1 MDENEVKE
9 EVQTEAVKETVV
21 NVPLTEKKQSYG
33 GLFALALLSIVL
45 PGVVGIILGII
56 ALVKSVKLRKS
67 VEDNLVTA
75 SFVMSIVGI
84 VLSFV
89 VFIAWIAGIAFIVAV
104 VEDVMND
111 YAFSYS
117 TVPSSC
123 FWCF

>member
-9 EVQTEAVKETVV
+9 EVQNEAIKETVV
-21 NVPLTEKKQSYG
+21 GVPLTEKKQSYG
-33 GLFALALLSIVL
+33 GLFAMALLSIVL

-84 VLSFV
+84 VLSV
-89 VFIAWIAGIAFIVAV
+89 LAFIGCLVGFAVIVAI
-104 VEDVMND
+104 VEEAVSDL
-111 YAFSYS
+111 YCSY
-117 TVPSSC
+117 PSSSL

>member
-9 EVQTEAVKETVV
+9 EVQNEDIKETVV
-21 NVPLTEKKQSYG
+21 GVPLTEKKQSYG
-33 GLFALALLSIVL
+33 GLFAMALLSIVL

-84 VLSFV
+84 VLSV
-89 VFIAWIAGIAFIVAV
+89 LAFIGCLVGFAVIVAI
-104 VEDVMND
+104 VEEAVSDL
-111 YAFSYS
+111 YCSY
-117 TVPSSC
+117 PSSSL

>member
-1 MDENEVKE
+1 MDENEVKA
-9 EVQTEAVKETVV
+9 EVQNEAVKETVV
-21 NVPLTEKKQSYG
+21 NVPLNEKKQSYG

-45 PGVVGIILGII
+45 PGVIGIILGII

-84 VLSFV
+84 VLSVLSFV
-89 VFIAWIAGIAFIVAV
+89 ACIIGAAVIVAIVEEV
-104 VEDVMND
+104 VDEL
-111 YAFSYS
+111 YYSY
-117 TVPSSC
+117 PSSSL

>member
-9 EVQTEAVKETVV
+9 EVQNEAIKETVV
-21 NVPLTEKKQSYG
+21 GLPLTEKKQSYG
-33 GLFALALLSIVL
+33 GLFAMALLSIVL

-84 VLSFV
+84 VLSV
-89 VFIAWIAGIAFIVAV
+89 LAFIGCLVGFAVIVAI
-104 VEDVMND
+104 VEEAVSDL
-111 YAFSYS
+111 YCSY
-117 TVPSSC
+117 PSSSL